1 MGKNAMT
8 ATTEKLLTAE
18 ELHHLSS
25 QDIRG
30 ELLRGILYETQPTG
44 IRHGKT
50 VVRLIV
56 LLAGIVE
63 PRQMGTL
70 VASDTGFLLE
80 KEPDTVRE
88 PDVAFISAQRLSL
101 DEDVTGYFEGPPDLA
116 VEIASPSDS
125 PRQLFDKARM
135 WISFGVP
142 LVWTVDPDART
153 LDVHRPNQP
162 LIRLSADD
170 TLDGGQVLPGFT
182 CTVGDIF

>member
-1 MGKNAMT
+1 MT
-8 ATTEKLLTAE
+8 VTTENLLTADD
-18 ELHHLSS
+18 LLRLYS
-25 QDIRG
+25 QDVRG
-30 ELLRGILYETQPTG
+30 ELLRGVLHETQPTG

-50 VVRLIV
+50 VVNLIV
-56 LLAGIVE
+56 LLAGYVE
-63 PRQMGTL
+63 PRQMGTIL
-70 VASDTGFLLE
+70 ASDVGFLLE

-88 PDVAFISAQRLSL
+88 PDVALISAQRLPL
-101 DEDVTGYFEGPPDLA
+101 DQDVPGFFEGPPDLA

-142 LVWTVDPDART
+142 LVWTVDPAART
-153 LDVHRPNQP
+153 LDVHKPNQP

-182 CTVGDIF
+182 CTVADLF